1 MAHVAVTI
9 DGRKYRLACN
19 EGEEQRLES
28 LASMI
33 DGKIAELRGSFGEIG
48 DQRLVVM
55 AALTIADNLVE
66 ARDDAAAAR
75 QRSEIAE
82 AGAAKAAASLEK
94 LGSRLEALAARL
106 AGEEEDGMSN

>member
-33 DGKIAELRGSFGEIG
+33 DGKITELRAEFGEIG

-55 AALTIADNLVE
+55 AALTVADNFTE
-66 ARDDAAAAR
+66 ARDEAKAAR
-75 QRSEIAE
+75 KKSEIAE
-82 AGAAKAAASLEK
+82 ARAAKAAAAIEK
-94 LGSRLEALAARL
+94 LGARLEALAARL
-106 AGEEEDGMSN
+106 AGEEDGAPR